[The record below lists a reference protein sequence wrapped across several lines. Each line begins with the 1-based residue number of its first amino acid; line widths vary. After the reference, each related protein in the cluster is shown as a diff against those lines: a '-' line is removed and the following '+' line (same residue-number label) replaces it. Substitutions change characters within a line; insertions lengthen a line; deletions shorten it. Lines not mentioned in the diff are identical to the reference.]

1 MGVCII
7 YKHSFKYKDKYIP
20 NIPAPL
26 PNHQL
31 GYIKQTKRL
40 GTNSSFSH
48 WWGDNI
54 FIICDRLP
62 CPPDISS
69 LSIDLTLFQGLH
81 IAWDLKWPRVWS
93 LHTAATATMLNMKTR
108 MVAFCFKIVML
119 IQTSQVP
126 QPSIS
131 NLRSWLI
138 RTHLVP
144 SQLFP
149 YGHIMVVVQGQE
161 NFLLQSKRPNDDN
174 YVLVTSKAYHYCWWW
189 WQGDED
195 VERGEMT

>member
-1 MGVCII
+1 MGVYII
-7 YKHSFKYKDKYIP
+7 YKHSFKCKDKYIST
-20 NIPAPL
+20 PL

-31 GYIKQTKRL
+31 GHIKQMKRL

-138 RTHLVP
+138 TDASWASR
-144 SQLFP
+144 QLFP
-149 YGHIMVVVQGQE
+149 
-161 NFLLQSKRPNDDN
+161 
-174 YVLVTSKAYHYCWWW
+174 LVIWW
-189 WQGDED
+189 
-195 VERGEMT
+195 